1 MNLHIYTI
9 LAKNSELVQF
19 LFNSILYLDIFVW
32 LGRVLVII
40 LSLQYSKKKKKQKT
54 RYRIPN
60 SESCDVWDF
69 NEFTKSPWD
78 NRCLKQ

>member
-40 LSLQYSKKKKKQKT
+40 LSLQYSKKKKKSKRLDT
-54 RYRIPN
+54 
-60 SESCDVWDF
+60 
-69 NEFTKSPWD
+69 EFQTVNPAMFETLMSLQNHPGTTAV
-78 NRCLKQ
+78 

>member
-9 LAKNSELVQF
+9 LAKHSELVQF

-40 LSLQYSKKKKKQKT
+40 LSLQYSKKKSKRLDT
-54 RYRIPN
+54 
-60 SESCDVWDF
+60 
-69 NEFTKSPWD
+69 EFQTVNPAMFETLMSLQ
-78 NRCLKQ
+78 NHAGTTAV